1 MALSLAE
8 DDRDDGEEDV
18 EQSRKITTEKA
29 EEMESRRGYRP
40 ARMSLRHEELS
51 WLASDAQT
59 LLRGFLPI
67 PREHLPSN
75 SP

>member
-8 DDRDDGEEDV
+8 DDGDDGEEDV

-40 ARMSLRHEELS
+40 ARMSLRLQ
-51 WLASDAQT
+51 AS
-59 LLRGFLPI
+59 GIIFCVC
-67 PREHLPSN
+67 
-75 SP
+75 SPG